1 MDTLLN
7 SEILHVVGKHH
18 VMLEMLSGAMYE
30 GESEMLDDKEVGLDF
45 FKFAPKILEGQVRHF
60 FFFW

>member
-1 MDTLLN
+1 
-7 SEILHVVGKHH
+7 
-18 VMLEMLSGAMYE
+18 MLEMLSGAMYE